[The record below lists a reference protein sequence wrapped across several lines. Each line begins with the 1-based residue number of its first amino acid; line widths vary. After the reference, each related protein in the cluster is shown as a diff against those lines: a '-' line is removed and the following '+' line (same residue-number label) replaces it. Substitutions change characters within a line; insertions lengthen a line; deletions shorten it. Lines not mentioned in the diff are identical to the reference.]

1 MRLSSGRSR
10 AENSSFLPPGTGPKS
25 GQSCQ
30 HISGDSPS
38 VRVRPDLLFPSFSC
52 RGSIVHVWTV
62 ACESE
67 NGLLGVARFSLP
79 HENPRLGC
87 HCLRGC
93 VSAAAAPELLW
104 ETTCLV
110 GPESVVF
117 DSARNEFYVS
127 NMGTHGKDATP
138 GDGLVSRVGADG
150 KLLELKWVTGFD
162 NPKGLALVGGK
173 LYVGDDKDLVEI
185 DVAGGKVAQRYAPAD
200 GPGDF
205 NDHRRTPTGTSMSA
219 AAGSGHSPACTPA
232 SSMRGTSSTARRPA
246 GSTASRPRRIACL
259 GGWSVRDADGKEQL
273 GHISFVTYADQQL
286 GRLGS
291 QPICHIDG
299 LEPDGKGGYIVSD
312 WLTGDVLQV
321 SAAGGADA
329 NHTARAWHRR
339 PDLSARNAAAGHSV
353 DE

>member
-1 MRLSSGRSR
+1 MNR
-10 AENSSFLPPGTGPKS
+10 
-25 GQSCQ
+25 
-30 HISGDSPS
+30 
-38 VRVRPDLLFPSFSC
+38 
-52 RGSIVHVWTV
+52 
-62 ACESE
+62 
-67 NGLLGVARFSLP
+67 NGLLTVSLAFLYPMKIPALVATVFAAAL
-79 HENPRLGC
+79 
-87 HCLRGC
+87 
-93 VSAAAAPELLW
+93 SAAAAPELLW
-104 ETTCLV
+104 ETTGLI

-117 DSARNEFYVS
+117 DSARKEFYVS

-138 GDGLVSRVGADG
+138 GDGFVSRLGADG

-205 NDHRRTPTGTSMSA
+205 NDVTADADGNVYVSSGRLGTLFRLHDGKFDAWYKLDRAKTGGLNGLKA
-219 AAGSGHSPACTPA
+219 EKD
-232 SSMRGTSSTARRPA
+232 RLL
-246 GSTASRPRRIACL
+246 L

-321 SAAGGADA
+321 SAAGVPTPIIQLVRGTADLTYLPA
-329 NHTARAWHRR
+329 TQLLVIPSMNENVLRAFRWT
-339 PDLSARNAAAGHSV
+339 PG
-353 DE
+353 EKQ